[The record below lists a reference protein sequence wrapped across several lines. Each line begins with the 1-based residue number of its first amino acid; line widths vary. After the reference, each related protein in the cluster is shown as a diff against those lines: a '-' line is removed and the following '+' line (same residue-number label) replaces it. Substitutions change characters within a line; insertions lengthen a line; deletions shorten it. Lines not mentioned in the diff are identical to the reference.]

1 MEKLLDKFIEINE
14 KYIELKLELEMLK
27 SKGTIK
33 VSELAKYFEISSC
46 GEYVWIQDDT
56 KKELSKLLR
65 GELKWAKKKIMYLAY

>member
-1 MEKLLDKFIEINE
+1 MEKLLDKFIEVNE

-46 GEYVWIQDDT
+46 GEYVWIKDDT

-65 GELKWAKKKIMYLAY
+65 GELK